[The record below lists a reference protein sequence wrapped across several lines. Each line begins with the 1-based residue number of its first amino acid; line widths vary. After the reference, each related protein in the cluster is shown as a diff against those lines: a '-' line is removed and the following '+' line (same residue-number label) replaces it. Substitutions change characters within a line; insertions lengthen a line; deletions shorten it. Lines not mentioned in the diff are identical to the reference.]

1 MKISPPAFGSS
12 ALGAT
17 TFVLLALA
25 GAAAPLPA
33 QEVYKSVDAQ
43 GHVVYS
49 DRGTTKT
56 APKTALHVDE
66 PDPAEV
72 ARLAH
77 EQELLKADEQ
87 ARARQQAI
95 DDKNTAQKAQ
105 QQHKQQQA
113 CEQARSHY
121 YYLKD
126 STRIYQRSADGD
138 RVFLSDQDADATR
151 EQARRA
157 MITACGS

>member
-1 MKISPPAFGSS
+1 MRLLRAAFGS
-12 ALGAT
+12 LTRGAT
-17 TFVLLALA
+17 IVALLAF
-25 GAAAPLPA
+25 GCAAASLHA

-49 DRGTTKT
+49 DRGAVKG
-56 APKTALHVDE
+56 APKTSLHVDE

-77 EQELLKADEQ
+77 EEELLKADEQ
-87 ARARQQAI
+87 VRMRQQAI
-95 DDKNTAQKAQ
+95 DDKNKAQ
-105 QQHKQQQA
+105 QQRKHQQA

-126 STRIYQRSADGD
+126 SARI
-138 RVFLSDQDADATR
+138 
-151 EQARRA
+151 
-157 MITACGS
+157 

>member
-1 MKISPPAFGSS
+1 MRISAAAYGSGTR
-12 ALGAT
+12 GAMT
-17 TFVLLALA
+17 LALLALA
-25 GAAAPLPA
+25 CAVTPLAA

-49 DRGTTKT
+49 DRGAVKN
-56 APKTALHVDE
+56 APKTSLHVDE

-77 EQELLKADEQ
+77 EEELLKADDQ

-95 DDKNTAQKAQ
+95 DDKNKAQ
-105 QQHKQQQA
+105 QQRKQQQA

-126 STRIYQRSADGD
+126 SARIFQREADGS
-138 RVFLSDQDADATR
+138 RSYLSDEAADAAR

-157 MITACGS
+157 MVTACGS